1 MATDIASRIDS
12 LHEAFS
18 GSERIL
24 VLSHDNPDPDALA
37 SACTLQAILDELVD
51 AETTVGYAGL
61 VGRAENRAMMREL
74 ELDVTHIGNLDLA
87 SFDAIALVDTQP
99 GFGNNSLPAR
109 RRPTAVID
117 HHPARSD
124 LDDIP
129 FVDIR
134 EDYGATS
141 TIVAEYAYAVGL
153 RLSPALTTAL
163 FYAIKSETQDLGRE
177 ASEHDQK
184 IYLSLF
190 PHADKPALSRIQ
202 TARVPRSYFRVF
214 QLAIENAKVY
224 GRAVL
229 TDVQRVRHPD
239 LVAEIADTLLR
250 LEEVVWSCCMARH
263 GDQMVLSLR
272 TSDPDAHAGSII
284 REVVH
289 DMGAAGGHGM
299 IAGGRVKLGSSSYL
313 EVAETVR
320 QRLLDALDIDEG
332 DREGEPL
339 VLPEKGKSP
348 PLS

>member
-1 MATDIASRIDS
+1 MAIDDIASRIDA
-12 LHEAFS
+12 LRTAFA
-18 GSERIL
+18 GAERIL

-37 SACTLQAILDELVD
+37 SACTLRAILDELVE

-61 VGRAENRAMMREL
+61 VGRAENRAMLREL
-74 ELDVTHIGNLDLA
+74 ELDVTHVGNLAL
-87 SFDAIALVDTQP
+87 STFDAIAMVDTQP
-99 GFGNNSLPAR
+99 GFGNNSLPPG

-117 HHPARSD
+117 HHPPRAD

-153 RLSPALTTAL
+153 RLSKALITAL
-163 FYAIKSETQDLGRE
+163 FYALKSETQDLGRE
-177 ASEHDQK
+177 ASEQDRK

-202 TARVPRSYFRVF
+202 TARVPRAYFRVF
-214 QLAIENAKVY
+214 QQAIENATVY
-224 GRAVL
+224 GRAVF
-229 TDVQRVRHPD
+229 TDLRRVQHPD
-239 LVAEIADTLLR
+239 LVAEIADFLLR
-250 LEEVVWSCCMARH
+250 LDEVDWSCCIARH

-272 TSDPDAHAGSII
+272 TSDLDAHAGSII

-299 IAGGRVKLGSSSYL
+299 IAGGRVELGSASYS

-320 QRLLDALDIDEG
+320 KRLLDALDIDENG
-332 DREGEPL
+332 RAGEPL
-339 VLPEKGKSP
+339 VLP
-348 PLS
+348 

>member
-1 MATDIASRIDS
+1 MASDVEIRIDS

-18 GSERIL
+18 GAERIL

-37 SACTLQAILDELVD
+37 SACTLRAILEELID
-51 AETTVGYAGL
+51 AEITVGYAGL

-74 ELDVTHIGNLDLA
+74 ELDVTHIGNLDLSA
-87 SFDAIALVDTQP
+87 FDAIALVDTQP
-99 GFGNNSLPAR
+99 GFGNNSLPAQ

-117 HHPARSD
+117 HHPPRSD

-141 TIVAEYAYAVGL
+141 TIIAEYAYAVGL

-163 FYAIKSETQDLGRE
+163 FYALRSETQDLGRE

-190 PHADKPALSRIQ
+190 PHADKQALARIQ
-202 TARVPRSYFRVF
+202 TARVPRTYFRVF
-214 QLAIENAKVY
+214 QQAIEGAEVY
-224 GRAVL
+224 GRVVL
-229 TDVQRVRHPD
+229 TDLQRVRHPD
-239 LVAEIADTLLR
+239 LVAEIADFLLR
-250 LEEVVWSCCMARH
+250 LEEVDWSCCLARH
-263 GDQMVLSLR
+263 GDRLVLSLR
-272 TSDPDAHAGSII
+272 TSDPDAHAGRII
-284 REVVH
+284 REAVR

-299 IAGGRVKLGSSSYL
+299 IAGGRVKLGSKSYS

-320 QRLLDALDIDEG
+320 RRLLDALDVDEHS
-332 DREGEPL
+332 GEPL
-339 VLPEKGKSP
+339 VLP
-348 PLS
+348 

>member
-1 MATDIASRIDS
+1 MATDVTSRIDS

-18 GSERIL
+18 GAERIL

-37 SACTLQAILDELVD
+37 SACTLRAILEELVA

-74 ELDVTHIGNLDLA
+74 ELDVTHIGNLDL
-87 SFDAIALVDTQP
+87 STFDAIAMVDTQP
-99 GFGNNSLPAR
+99 GFGNNSLPAG

-117 HHPARSD
+117 HHPPRAD

-141 TIVAEYAYAVGL
+141 TIVAEYAYAIGL
-153 RLSPALTTAL
+153 RLSPALITAL
-163 FYAIKSETQDLGRE
+163 FYALKSETQDLGRE

-184 IYLSLF
+184 VYLSLF

-202 TARVPRSYFRVF
+202 TASVPRTYFRVI
-214 QLAIENAKVY
+214 QLAIESAKVY
-224 GRAVL
+224 GHAVL
-229 TDVQRVRHPD
+229 TDLQRVRHPD
-239 LVAEIADTLLR
+239 LVAEIADFLLR
-250 LEEVVWSCCMARH
+250 LEEVDWSCCMARH
-263 GDQMVLSLR
+263 EDQLVLSLR

-284 REVVH
+284 RQVVR

-299 IAGGRVKLGSSSYL
+299 IAGGRVELGSTSYS

-320 QRLLDALDIDEG
+320 QRLLDALDIDENE
-332 DREGEPL
+332 RSGEPL
-339 VLPEKGKSP
+339 VLP
-348 PLS
+348 